1 MRKKNPK
8 SANIDSFKYSILI
21 SSHYYDISY
30 HREKTSKLDYT
41 NNYNFTNTHPTD
53 FERNNPNISLT
64 ILDENNKLIYRSNND
79 GFKKAYIVKINE
91 HRYAAIK
98 PTSDNL
104 IKRKQ
109 LIKKMAHTKL
119 EQILIHLIKY
129 FDNIQLKKV
138 LIDIIKNNVLL
149 ESEYLLTIYL

>member
-1 MRKKNPK
+1 MMRTINLK
-8 SANIDSFKYSILI
+8 SANIDSFKYSLLI
-21 SSHYYDISY
+21 SLHYYDISY
-30 HREKTSKLDYT
+30 HREKTSKVGRYA
-41 NNYNFTNTHPTD
+41 NNCNFANTHPTD

-79 GFKKAYIVKINE
+79 GFKKAYTVKINE
-91 HRYAAIK
+91 YRYAAIK

-109 LIKKMAHTKL
+109 LIKKMSHTEL

-149 ESEYLLTIYL
+149 ESE